1 MIKLGGTSYKQTK
14 FGILPREKV
23 LEMEVLGT
31 RNGLLFLNSTI
42 KLSSKLTSDFIKE
55 IHKISFSDI
64 LMEEAGKFR
73 TVQVTYSG
81 NEAPHFSKIPELIKT
96 LCEDIEFG
104 LSQLPITNNE
114 EYIGR
119 VVEVLAHFQ
128 HRFVYI
134 HPFVD
139 YNGRTS
145 RMFTSYILMRLHLP
159 IIEIQTEQE
168 KQRSAYIQALQKA
181 DGGDYSDLEEIISSA
196 LNESLKEISK

>member
-1 MIKLGGTSYKQTK
+1 MIKLGSTSYKQTK

-31 RNGLLFLNSTI
+31 RKGLLFLNKTI
-42 KLSSKLTSDFIKE
+42 KINNKLTPSFIKE
-55 IHKISFSDI
+55 IHKMGFSDI
-64 LMEEAGKFR
+64 LIEEAGKFR

-96 LCEDIEFG
+96 LCDDVEFT
-104 LSQLPITNNE
+104 LSQLPKPDNE
-114 EYIGR
+114 EFIER
-119 VVEVLAHFQ
+119 VVELLAHFQ
-128 HRFVYI
+128 HRFVFI

-145 RMFTSYILMRLHLP
+145 RMFTSYLLMRLHLP

-168 KQRSAYIQALQKA
+168 KQRKAYIKALQKA
-181 DGGDYSDLEEIISSA
+181 DGGDYFELEEIISTT
-196 LNESLKEISK
+196 LNESLKEILK

>member
-1 MIKLGGTSYKQTK
+1 MIKLGSTSYKQTK

-23 LEMEVLGT
+23 LEIEVLGT
-31 RNGLLFLNSTI
+31 RKGLLFLNDTI
-42 KLSSKLTSDFIKE
+42 KLNSKLTPSFIKE
-55 IHKISFSDI
+55 IHKMCFSDI

-96 LCEDIEFG
+96 LCDDMEFT
-104 LSQLPITNNE
+104 LSQLPKPNDE
-114 EYIGR
+114 MFIGR
-119 VVEVLAHFQ
+119 VIELLAHFQ

-168 KQRSAYIQALQKA
+168 KQRKAYINALQNA
-181 DGGDYSDLEEIISSA
+181 DGGNYSDLEEIISAA
-196 LNESLKEISK
+196 LNESLKEVMK